1 MLGMRRADAGGEGAR
16 LGITASRRVG
26 GAVERNRVKRLVR
39 EWFRNAKAMLPGD
52 LEIVVIAKS
61 ATAELD
67 QAQASRELSRL
78 VEDVAR

>member
-1 MLGMRRADAGGEGAR
+1 M
-16 LGITASRRVG
+16 
-26 GAVERNRVKRLVR
+26 ERNRVKRLVR